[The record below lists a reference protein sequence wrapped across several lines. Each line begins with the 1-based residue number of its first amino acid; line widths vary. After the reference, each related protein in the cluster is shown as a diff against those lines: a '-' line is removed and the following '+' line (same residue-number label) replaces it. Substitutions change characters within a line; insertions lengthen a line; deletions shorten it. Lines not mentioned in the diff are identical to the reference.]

1 MDQKIRIRL
10 KAYDHKVLDQSAT
23 EIVSTAGLPLSK
35 AVKLIL
41 GKADTKVK
49 LTVKREGVAA
59 PFDVE
64 ITRGMIQIESVLGI
78 RRKADHERAP
88 LNPVHLVVA
97 ALGFVVLF
105 IFTLLMIVKFV
116 LG

>member
-1 MDQKIRIRL
+1 MASAVQKRG
-10 KAYDHKVLDQSAT
+10 AFLD
-23 EIVSTAGLPLSK
+23 
-35 AVKLIL
+35 
-41 GKADTKVK
+41 
-49 LTVKREGVAA
+49 TVK
-59 PFDVE
+59 
-64 ITRGMIQIESVLGI
+64 TVLAGAIGI

-105 IFTLLMIVKFV
+105 IFTLLTIVKFV